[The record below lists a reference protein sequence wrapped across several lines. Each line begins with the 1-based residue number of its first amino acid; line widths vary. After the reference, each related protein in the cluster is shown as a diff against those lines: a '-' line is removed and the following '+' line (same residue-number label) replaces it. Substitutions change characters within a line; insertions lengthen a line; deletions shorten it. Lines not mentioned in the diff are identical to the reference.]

1 MRITSLSRMQG
12 AKFIHAI
19 GADEFESTLEMPTG
33 KDPSQNAWL
42 TITVNY
48 SFNFIDSKSSTSG
61 LHVRQDGRSFGRDLD
76 GKLFPLKDW
85 DMASIS
91 EFVRKFQKGESF
103 WNHKFLL
110 VTPRD
115 YDAFDF
121 TSMAGTGWV
130 CRPNVLCL
138 LRLRSGGSPNHLP
151 INVVRTGDTNFRSSH
166 FTYDDQDVNNKTL
179 WHELGHALDQL
190 HIRALFGDQKCFV
203 EVNHDDC
210 YKEPPG
216 VAPNIQGSGT
226 GLLPQ
231 NAKAWHELI
240 ARHTETP
247 QTKWQVSMATNTPPR
262 KMPLGFDVRG
272 VMPSQW

>member
-1 MRITSLSRMQG
+1 MNVNTWSKKRGARFYDSL
-12 AKFIHAI
+12 
-19 GADEFESTLEMPTG
+19 GADEFESKLEIPSG
-33 KDPSQNAWL
+33 KDPNQNAWL

-48 SFNFIDSKSSTSG
+48 AFTFIDSRNSTSS
-61 LHVRQDGRSFGRDLD
+61 LHVRQGGKSFARDLD
-76 GKLFPLKDW
+76 GKLFPIKDW

-91 EFVRKFQKGESF
+91 EFVRKFRKGESF

-110 VTPRD
+110 ITPRD

-121 TSMAGTGWV
+121 TSMAGPGWI

-138 LRLRSGGSPNHLP
+138 FKLNSGGFPNHLP
-151 INVVRTGDTNFRSSH
+151 ISVVRTGDTSFRSSH

-190 HIRALFGDQKCFV
+190 HIKALFGNQACLVD
-203 EVNHDDC
+203 VNNDDC

-216 VAPNIQGSGT
+216 VAPNIQGT
-226 GLLPQ
+226 GKGLIPQ

-247 QTKWQVSMATNTPPR
+247 QASWQVSMATSMPPR